1 MGPGYAGTT
10 TNLQIV
16 LNIPPKNAFS
26 TRATQNYPRIENFKP
41 PKNLR
46 SSPSLEFGFPL
57 STPLGLSLALTEHRG
72 NLAMVYWNEKTL
84 GTRKRTNY
92 VINFRLVQTNKQETT
107 ELLLTAHKW
116 PQKIIQFR
124 VYTVLLSNS
133 RDGLSLEVS
142 SKQVKEVYVI

>member
-1 MGPGYAGTT
+1 MGPGYAGIT

-16 LNIPPKNAFS
+16 LNIPPQNAFS

-41 PKNLR
+41 PKNLP

-57 STPLGLSLALTEHRG
+57 STPMGLSLALTEHRG

-84 GTRKRTNY
+84 GTRKRTND
-92 VINFRLVQTNKQETT
+92 VINFRLVQTIKQETT

-124 VYTVLLSNS
+124 VYTAVKQLEGWFKS
-133 RDGLSLEVS
+133 RSF
-142 SKQVKEVYVI
+142 KQVGKRSLRY

>member
-1 MGPGYAGTT
+1 M
-10 TNLQIV
+10 
-16 LNIPPKNAFS
+16 
-26 TRATQNYPRIENFKP
+26 
-41 PKNLR
+41 
-46 SSPSLEFGFPL
+46 
-57 STPLGLSLALTEHRG
+57 GLSLALTEQRG
-72 NLAMVYWNEKTL
+72 NLAMAYWNEKTL
-84 GTRKRTNY
+84 GTRKRTND

-142 SKQVKEVYVI
+142 SKRVKEVYVI